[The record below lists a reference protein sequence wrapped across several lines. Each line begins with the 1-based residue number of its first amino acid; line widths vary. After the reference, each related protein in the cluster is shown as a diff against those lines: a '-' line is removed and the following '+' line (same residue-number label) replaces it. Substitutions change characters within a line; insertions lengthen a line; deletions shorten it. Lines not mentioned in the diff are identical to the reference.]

1 MQDLIHCSVTMFATL
16 TEHWLLSILL
26 LINVVTFC
34 AFGVDKFM
42 AVANHWRIS
51 EKMLWFL
58 SLIGGSAGALLAM
71 HTFRHKTKKIEF
83 QLMMFVILLIQAGLV
98 YLYITYVQ

>member
-1 MQDLIHCSVTMFATL
+1 MIFTTL
-16 TEHWLLSILL
+16 TDHWLLSVLL

-42 AVANHWRIS
+42 AVSQQWRIS

-71 HTFRHKTKKIEF
+71 HTFRHKTKKLEF
-83 QLMMFVILLIQAGLV
+83 QLIMFVILLIQAGLA
-98 YLYITYVQ
+98 YLYITYVE

>member
-1 MQDLIHCSVTMFATL
+1 MIFATL
-16 TEHWLLSILL
+16 AEHWLLSILL

-34 AFGVDKFM
+34 VFGIDKMM
-42 AVANHWRIS
+42 AVSQSWRIS

-71 HTFRHKTKKIEF
+71 HTFRHKTKKVSF
-83 QLMMFVILLIQAGLV
+83 QLMMLLILAVQAGLI
-98 YLYITYVQ
+98 YLYYTYVR